1 MPIERG
7 YYSSVYQDN
16 RKRAIVK
23 VLVLDHQKHPQ
34 NMVQFQPVNV
44 LMCWLVHTVDA
55 DATMPKLW
63 LLCTYVHVYVN
74 DLCIPDLCTVRE
86 VVVNSTSA
94 FIVLPSDNSICS
106 NHLNS
111 RVTAAEPKCHV
122 VTRINTPT
130 ELDEHPVLHPVH
142 SPGDLQLVT
151 QRLTV
156 VVGGRRC
163 KYIFSSLLYV
173 ATQNKTTIL
182 TWHHMTSCDTVMWR
196 HVILTH
202 IKKVSWNVKSGKEDI
217 KPPAP
222 DSETLQVSNG
232 KACST
237 SYAVIQTCSQL
248 FVWVWTTKYK
258 STIAT
263 KWRGEQ
269 VSTLTG
275 SCLNPIVHSQ
285 STHQFTAGTSP
296 CAYIR
301 QPYDESIRGLPL
313 KHVYKHFWGIAIVV
327 EILNNKCTV
336 SFRIQ
341 CPRYSMIQIGQASY
355 FATLSCRKKYMEHW
369 WGTVI
374 ILFRATYVAI
384 L

>member
-1 MPIERG
+1 
-7 YYSSVYQDN
+7 
-16 RKRAIVK
+16 
-23 VLVLDHQKHPQ
+23 
-34 NMVQFQPVNV
+34 
-44 LMCWLVHTVDA
+44 
-55 DATMPKLW
+55 
-63 LLCTYVHVYVN
+63 
-74 DLCIPDLCTVRE
+74 
-86 VVVNSTSA
+86 
-94 FIVLPSDNSICS
+94 
-106 NHLNS
+106 
-111 RVTAAEPKCHV
+111 
-122 VTRINTPT
+122 
-130 ELDEHPVLHPVH
+130 
-142 SPGDLQLVT
+142 
-151 QRLTV
+151 
-156 VVGGRRC
+156 
-163 KYIFSSLLYV
+163 
-173 ATQNKTTIL
+173 
-182 TWHHMTSCDTVMWR
+182 MWC

-202 IKKVSWNVKSGKEDI
+202 IKKVSWNAESGKEDI

-232 KACST
+232 KTCSA

-248 FVWVWTTKYK
+248 FVWVGATGYK

-269 VSTLTG
+269 VSTLTV
-275 SCLNPIVHSQ
+275 SCLNPIVYSQ
-285 STHQFTAGTSP
+285 STHQITAGTSP

-355 FATLSCRKKYMEHW
+355 FTTLSCRNKHMEHW

-374 ILFRATYVAI
+374 ILFRATYISI